1 MGPDALKVP
10 KVSARSPR
18 FKTLSEGIL
27 FLTFLCL
34 SGCVHGHHDRDTVFQ
49 NAPLAALMAGCYD
62 GTMSIKSLKEHGD
75 FGLGT
80 LDALDGEMV
89 VLDGVF
95 YQIKPDGKAY
105 LLGNGARSPFAAVT
119 FFDRDQVFSVA
130 GEMSLED
137 LKRFLDGK
145 LRSSNLLYAVR
156 VDGSFKSLKVRS
168 AAPQKKPYPVLTE
181 AIHEQKVFELKDQE
195 GTLVGFRF
203 PAYMGGVNV
212 PGYHFHFL
220 SKDRTVGGHVLDL
233 LVKDPGVAVDEA
245 KEFSMKLPE
254 NAAFLK
260 FDLKGDPEAAI
271 AQVEK

>member
-1 MGPDALKVP
+1 MKKIFQILP
-10 KVSARSPR
+10 
-18 FKTLSEGIL
+18 FL
-27 FLTFLCL
+27 FLI
-34 SGCVHGHHDRDTVFQ
+34 GCAQGHHGRETIFQ
-49 NAPLAALMAGCYD
+49 NAPINALMAGCYD
-62 GTMSIKSLKEHGD
+62 GTMSVKSLKEHGD

-89 VLDGVF
+89 ALNGAF
-95 YQIKPDGKAY
+95 YQIKPDGRAY
-105 LLGNGARSPFAAVT
+105 LLGDKARSPFAVVT
-119 FFDRDQVFSVA
+119 FFDRDQEFSEA
-130 GEMSLED
+130 GEMSFED

-145 LRSSNLLYAVR
+145 LRSSNLLYAVQ
-156 VDGSFKSLKVRS
+156 VEGNFKSLKVRS

-181 AIHEQKVFELKDQE
+181 AIKEQKVFELKDLQ

-233 LVKDPGVAVDEA
+233 LVKDPFFAVDETR
-245 KEFSMKLPE
+245 KFSMRLPE
-254 NAAFLK
+254 NESFLK